1 MGRVALASFDRIRLS
16 IMKQYIVTFLT
27 GFHSKK
33 SSWIYKVISLLFG
46 MLFFLVLFPAVSI
59 YLGFLIKNI
68 IHIGFDGTAEFVI
81 SIASLIVGLFF
92 LIWTTIFQWKIG
104 KGVPTPNAPTQHLV
118 TTGPYKLCRNPI
130 ELGAIFYYFGIGTII
145 GGITVGIIC
154 FLFVVIIG
162 SAYHKF
168 IEEAE
173 LEIRFGDEYKQY
185 KKRTPFLMPILRKRE
200 KQ

>member
-1 MGRVALASFDRIRLS
+1 
-16 IMKQYIVTFLT
+16 MKQYVVTFLT
-27 GFHSKK
+27 SFHAKK
-33 SSWIYKVISLLFG
+33 SSRAYKIVSLLFG

-59 YLGFLIKNI
+59 WLGFFIKSI
-68 IHIGFDGTAEFVI
+68 INIGFDSTVEFVI

-104 KGVPTPNAPTQHLV
+104 KGVPAPNAPTQHLV

-130 ELGAIFYYFGIGTII
+130 QLGAVFYYFGIGTIV
-145 GGITVGIIC
+145 GGVTVGITCSLLVLI
-154 FLFVVIIG
+154 LG

-185 KKRTPFLMPILRKRE
+185 KKCTPFLIPILRKNK